1 MMRLLFT
8 LVAVGVLMS
17 CSNRAR
23 NDERLL
29 WEYYSGFTYPP
40 ELFDSL
46 MRQARTEKTKQFFWG
61 MRCFEKYDQFD
72 SVSCYDSARFIFDA
86 LIRDEPDSY
95 LGYLGKGILLTERGR
110 KNRGKGLP
118 FRHYLDSAES
128 CYRLATARQ
137 PNHGAVYYYRGRNQ
151 YNINVDTINPL
162 AIAYLDTAAQFRGSF
177 FKANER
183 SAEFLSHYL
192 DLSEKL
198 DSNSHARFQ
207 SMFPSAEER
216 IKYYFARSLAID
228 SGWYQTYQGIAKA
241 THVYSARE
249 RIYFLSKG
257 IALAVNKKSRD
268 SLDLMLALLHI
279 YHHDLHDFETARSLV
294 QQLHH
299 LDANAQKSLAWA
311 NYYLGE
317 PAAETQQGFYN
328 LRDVSG
334 NEGWQERVQYAQLT
348 GAYDSAHVYL
358 DRWKK
363 ANPDRA
369 FWADYER
376 AKLLLRQQKEGAARA
391 LLREMVD
398 RGARQ
403 WGEERFD
410 HPAYAKAYFLLNYF
424 EGY

>member
-1 MMRLLFT
+1 MTRLLFF
-8 LVAVGVLMS
+8 LLGVSLLLS
-17 CSNRAR
+17 CANHDRD
-23 NDERLL
+23 DERLL

-46 MRQARTEKTKQFFWG
+46 IREARTEKTKQFFRG

-86 LIRDEPDSY
+86 LITQEPDSY

-110 KNRGKGLP
+110 KDRGKEQLFRP
-118 FRHYLDSAES
+118 FMDSAEA
-128 CYRLATARQ
+128 CYRLAAQRQ

-151 YNINVDTINPL
+151 YNIDLDTINPL
-162 AIAYLDTAAQFRGSF
+162 AIAYLDTAAQIRAGF

-198 DSNSHARFQ
+198 DSNSHARFR

-228 SGWYQTYQGIAKA
+228 PGWYQTYQGIAKA

-249 RIYFLSKG
+249 RIDFLSRG
-257 IALAVNKKSRD
+257 IALAVSKKSRD

-279 YHHDLHDFETARSLV
+279 YHHDLHDFETARSLFES
-294 QQLHH
+294 LPGT
-299 LDANAQKSLAWA
+299 DASAQKSQAWA
-311 NYYLGE
+311 TYYLGE
-317 PAAETQQGFYN
+317 VPEEVRREFHS
-328 LRDVSG
+328 LRQVSRE
-334 NEGWQERVQYAQLT
+334 EGIYELFQYHRLA
-348 GAYDSAHVYL
+348 GAYDSAQWYL
-358 DRWKK
+358 DLWKK
-363 ANPDRA
+363 TNPA
-369 FWADYER
+369 HTFGAEYER
-376 AKLLLRQQKEGAARA
+376 AKLLLLQQKEGAARA
-391 LLREMVD
+391 LLQELAD

-403 WGEERFD
+403 WGDERFN
-410 HPAYAKAYFLLNYF
+410 HPEYAKAYFLLNYF
-424 EGY
+424 NGY